1 MATLEQPTAMPT
13 APTLEDELHQLE
25 REEHALEV
33 RTDGLEWRQWLGIGI
48 SSFALAVAIFAATIA
63 LSRDSHD
70 SNGGSQPTVTP
81 AAAQPTSAMPSGMA
95 SDDVTTTRTVSVEL
109 GEMYVKPDVDSISAG
124 KVTFTATNVGNVVH
138 ELMVEAVPIKLDAP
152 GKPTEDAAIAMIEVL
167 GPGERGTVS
176 VKLEPGKYE
185 LFCNVPGHYA
195 AGQHTVF
202 TVTNA

>member
-1 MATLEQPTAMPT
+1 MATFEKQHVMPS

-33 RTDGLEWRQWLGIGI
+33 RTDGLEWRQWLGIVI

-70 SNGGSQPTVTP
+70 SNDGSQPTVTP
-81 AAAQPTSAMPSGMA
+81 AAAQPTRAMPGGMA
-95 SDDVTTTRTVSVEL
+95 SDDATTTRTVSVEL
-109 GEMYVKPDVDSISAG
+109 GEMYVKPNFDSISAG

-138 ELMVEAVPIKLDAP
+138 ELMVEPVPIKLDAP
-152 GKPTEDAAIAMIEVL
+152 GKPTEDAAVGMIAEM
-167 GPGERGTVS
+167 GPGGQGTVT

-202 TVTNA
+202 TVTGA